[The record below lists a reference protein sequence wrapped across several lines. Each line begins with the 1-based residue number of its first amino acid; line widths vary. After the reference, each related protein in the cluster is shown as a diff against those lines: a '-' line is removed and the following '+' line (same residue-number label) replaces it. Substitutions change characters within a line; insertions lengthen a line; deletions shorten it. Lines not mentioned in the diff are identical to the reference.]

1 MLVHLKQQQQRKIK
15 DKANHS
21 NCEYWHQRQQTK
33 YPLLSGLF
41 QWSGPVEGAGKVW
54 WLENCDLHGH
64 VLHRSKRNYNDR
76 RTTWIELNWIPA
88 ATWSVYKAAARYIW
102 LPSCALFFW
111 LNKTDMGVD
120 GEISL
125 QSGKERFIRPIC
137 STTREILGH
146 SFIKCRTIEE
156 EEEREAGQVNMTT
169 GHNRQQHVHEMVIIF
184 A

>member
-15 DKANHS
+15 DKAIHS

-54 WLENCDLHGH
+54 WLENSDLHGH

-111 LNKTDMGVD
+111 LNKTDMGWTEKLVYNQGKRD
-120 GEISL
+120 SFVQFVPPPERYSDTL
-125 QSGKERFIRPIC
+125 LLSVEQSKKKKKKEKQGRWTWRPV
-137 STTREILGH
+137 TTDN
-146 SFIKCRTIEE
+146 
-156 EEEREAGQVNMTT
+156 NMYM
-169 GHNRQQHVHEMVIIF
+169 EW
-184 A
+184 